1 MRISG
6 MHDLQSWAFH
16 YKNRIDSYSSNI
28 MSCLQPQLTP
38 YNHLRFGYKI
48 RLSTCSL
55 KPQILHFWILVAF
68 LKIGWSKYS
77 NLAAKYYYT
86 CRPNPA
92 HIVTVIICL
101 WKRKFGDYWH
111 SFKIPIDGRWERF
124 SDLKYFVNPKVRCLI
139 RAYIFGDSQERGLNP
154 GSFFPEGT
162 KTMTVATNCNHSGLS
177 WGYLQ
182 WHGWLLFLAGVGGRG
197 GHVGTSVLV
206 FAEDEWDPDM
216 YKGCGMVGRDASTD

>member
-77 NLAAKYYYT
+77 YLAAKYYYT
-86 CRPNPA
+86 RRPNPA

-111 SFKIPIDGRWERF
+111 SFKIPIDRRGERL

-139 RAYIFGDSQERGLNP
+139 RAYIFGDSQEREVSTQVHFFLKEP
-154 GSFFPEGT
+154 KQWQWPQTAVTVGSLGGTYSDMGGFF
-162 KTMTVATNCNHSGLS
+162 S
-177 WGYLQ
+177 
-182 WHGWLLFLAGVGGRG
+182 
-197 GHVGTSVLV
+197 
-206 FAEDEWDPDM
+206 
-216 YKGCGMVGRDASTD
+216 